1 MWGSASKPYN
11 SKTPVYDVISYDGDE
26 YNLNW
31 LMYRY
36 EENNINNNSSLI
48 VQPGQVAII
57 VHNGKVEKIVKEGT
71 TKINSEYYPFLKDIT
86 FKVHGGKNAY
96 PIDIYFI
103 NTTLKLNILFGTTT
117 PLEIKDPVYGILLRL
132 RARGQLGLQ
141 VEDYQYLYER
151 LVGSFTPE
159 GVLSFDFVEEQ
170 FRGWINQ
177 NLKSIILDYLI
188 NNQISYDKVNLH
200 LNNIAH
206 EFSEKMKEEVNKFGF
221 KIVALAFDSINIP
234 EEDRQKINSFL
245 EKKAEIDT
253 FGNDYR
259 LIKGYDVLEKTAS
272 NQGTA
277 GAFMGMGLGM
287 GAMQSS
293 ILPPV
298 QQAPTPAPQPTP
310 APAPVP
316 VAEATKACYA
326 CGFGN
331 KMTAKFCS
339 ECGAPTSK
347 RCSGCNTEL
356 SPKAKFCPECGKGVE
371 NV

>member
-1 MWGSASKPYN
+1 MWGSASTPKN
-11 SKTPVYDVISYDGDE
+11 SYTPVYDVISYNGDD

-36 EENNINNNSSLI
+36 DEDNINQNSSLV

-57 VHNGKVEKIVKEGT
+57 VHNGKVERIVKEGT

-86 FKVHGGKNAY
+86 FTVHGNKNAY
-96 PIDIYFI
+96 PINIYFV
-103 NTTLKLNILFGTTT
+103 NTTLKLNVLFGTTT
-117 PLEIKDPVYGILLRL
+117 PLEIKDPVYGLLLRL

-141 VEDYQYLYER
+141 VQDYQYLFER

-159 GVLSFDFVEEQ
+159 GVLSFDFIEEQ

-177 NLKSIILDYLI
+177 NIKSIILDYLI
-188 NNQISYDKVNLH
+188 SNQISYDKVNLH

-206 EFSEKMKEEVNKFGF
+206 EFSEKMKDEVDKFGF
-221 KIVALAFDSINIP
+221 KIVTLSFDSINIP

-259 LIKGYDVLEKTAS
+259 LIKGYDVLEKTAT

-287 GAMQSS
+287 GAMNSNIIPPIQN
-293 ILPPV
+293 PEPAKATTVANPV
-298 QQAPTPAPQPTP
+298 Q
-310 APAPVP
+310 
-316 VAEATKACYA
+316 ETKECPA
-326 CGFGN
+326 CGFAN
-331 KMTAKFCS
+331 RATAKFCS
-339 ECGAPTSK
+339 ECGSPTSK
-347 RCSGCNTEL
+347 RCYGCNFEL
-356 SPKAKFCPECGKGVE
+356 TPSAKFCPECGKGVQ